1 MNKPS
6 IFITGAGSG
15 IGKEIALL
23 FAQKEWFVGL
33 YDIDEASVAALARD
47 IGENHSCFGRLDV
60 REEEDAKRCMEAF
73 AAHTGGRMH
82 VLVNNAG
89 IIQAGA
95 FDRIPG
101 EAHRRVIDVNVW
113 GVLNCTLQA
122 LPHLRNT
129 PRAQVINISSAS
141 ALYGHPALTAYAAS
155 KMAVKS
161 ITEGLD
167 LAFRKE
173 GIRVNDIMPMW
184 VNAGVAHDA
193 SSQWTGV
200 STKQMRITPQKVA
213 QTVWKATQRNK
224 LHWLLG
230 VDTWTYHLLGKV
242 FPQFMTRFTARFIM
256 PLE

>member
-33 YDIDEASVAALARD
+33 YDIDESSVATLASE
-47 IGENHSCFGRLDV
+47 IGAENCCYGRLDV
-60 REEEDAKRCMEAF
+60 REETDAQQCMASF
-73 AAHTGGRMH
+73 VKHTGGKMH

-95 FDRIPG
+95 LDSIPG

-122 LPHLRNT
+122 LPHLRKT

-184 VNAGVAHDA
+184 VNAGVAHNA

-200 STKQMRITPQKVA
+200 SSKQMRITPQKVA
-213 QTVWKATQRNK
+213 QTVWKLPKKTNCTGC
-224 LHWLLG
+224 W
-230 VDTWTYHLLGKV
+230 
-242 FPQFMTRFTARFIM
+242 
-256 PLE
+256 E